1 MNHTN
6 QPTEHQEILK
16 RFDLPALALL
26 PTDPPPLNT
35 IFTCTEATRQITAA
49 ATYQE
54 AWTQYQAAIKRCT
67 IRTGQD
73 MLQRA
78 IMARRDHPM
87 RGR

>member
-16 RFDLPALALL
+16 QFDLPALALL
-26 PTDPPPLNT
+26 PPPLST
-35 IFTCTEATRQITAA
+35 IFTCTEVVRQIAA
-49 ATYQE
+49 APDYQE
-54 AWTQYQAAIKRCT
+54 AYAHYQAAIKRCT

-87 RGR
+87 RRG